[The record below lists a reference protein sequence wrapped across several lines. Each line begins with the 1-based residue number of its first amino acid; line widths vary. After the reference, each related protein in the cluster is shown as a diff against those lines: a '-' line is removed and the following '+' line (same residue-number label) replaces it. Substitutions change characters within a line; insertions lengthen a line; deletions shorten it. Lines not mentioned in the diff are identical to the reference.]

1 MGNRL
6 HVSGKDMIFGRV
18 YIKILISFVIVL
30 FVAEILIFGL
40 FILTAGRIFHSRLEH
55 YSVAKAK
62 VAKAFVEEKIKDAPK
77 ISLEKNESL
86 RSLIQF
92 FAKTHDAK
100 VWLTAPDGSVAIKS
114 FEGAVPEVIFKEN
127 KKYEISNEG
136 IRIQFCRRHR
146 CYFSVDIETI
156 DVETV
161 DIETGAI
168 QTGKGKVV
176 FHAYLKGGGA
186 DEKHKMVFA
195 LGLLV
200 IGGVIALLIVPI
212 SRRITG
218 PLKHLRISATR
229 LAKGDLS
236 HRADVIGNDEI
247 GELGQSFNR
256 MADQIERM
264 VRGGRELTANI
275 SHELRSPL
283 TRINILVELIAED
296 RQYPDKCLLLNRR
309 LFDIR
314 EDIEVLDRLI
324 DRILELSRLDIREKP
339 LKRDLLDPADMI
351 SDVLNKFT
359 PAIEHKKLMVTTDL
373 ARGYSYPCDRESLLA
388 ALSNIFDNA
397 VKFTRKKGKIEVAAK
412 FEKESYIIRVSN
424 TFDKLN
430 EDDMEKIF
438 EPFHR
443 VANPDI
449 GGSGL
454 GLAITRKIIERHDGT
469 IRALNLEKSFAIEI
483 VFRMSG

>member
-1 MGNRL
+1 
-6 HVSGKDMIFGRV
+6 MIFGRV
-18 YIKILISFVIVL
+18 YIKILVSFVIVL

-77 ISLEKNESL
+77 LPLEKNESL

-92 FAKTHDAK
+92 FAETHDAK
-100 VWLTAPDGSVAIKS
+100 VWLTAPDGSIAIKS
-114 FEGAVPEVIFKEN
+114 FEGAVPEDIFKEN
-127 KKYEISNEG
+127 KKYEISDEG
-136 IRIQFCRRHR
+136 IRVKFCRRHR
-146 CYFSVDIETI
+146 CYLSVDIETG
-156 DVETV
+156 D
-161 DIETGAI
+161 I
-168 QTGKGKVV
+168 QTSKGKVV
-176 FHAYLKGGGA
+176 FHAYLKGGEA

-218 PLKHLRISATR
+218 PLNHLRISATR
-229 LAKGDLS
+229 LAEGDLS
-236 HRADVIGNDEI
+236 HRADVIGKDEI

-264 VRGGRELTANI
+264 VSGGRELTANI

-283 TRINILVELIAED
+283 ARINILVELIAED
-296 RQYPDKCLLLNRR
+296 EQYPDKCLLLNRR

-314 EDIEVLDRLI
+314 EDIEVLDHLI

-339 LKRDLLDPADMI
+339 LKLDLLDPTDLI
-351 SDVLNKFT
+351 RDVLNKFM
-359 PAIEHKKLMVTTDL
+359 PAIEHKKLMLTTDFI
-373 ARGYSYPCDRESLLA
+373 RGYSYPCDRESLLA

-397 VKFTRKKGKIEVAAK
+397 VKFTRKKGKIEVTTK
-412 FEKESYIIRVSN
+412 FEKGSYIIRVSN
-424 TFDKLN
+424 TFDKLS

-443 VANPDI
+443 VANFDTA
-449 GGSGL
+449 GSGL

-469 IRALNLEKSFAIEI
+469 IRALNLEKGFAIEI